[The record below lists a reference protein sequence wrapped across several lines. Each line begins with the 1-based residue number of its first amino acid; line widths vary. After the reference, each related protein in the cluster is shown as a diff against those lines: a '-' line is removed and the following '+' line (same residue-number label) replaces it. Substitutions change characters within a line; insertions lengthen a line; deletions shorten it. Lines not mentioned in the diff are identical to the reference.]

1 MTEQTFG
8 GYASDE
14 TAAPRPDVAVS
25 RPVARAEDSYVP
37 DVRIVD
43 DRTEEISL
51 LEELEAELNA
61 ETDRIRR
68 FEVVARPGW
77 VLEFNAIVSASQ
89 IKRYNDQAKGKG
101 KAENA
106 DARISNGMAL
116 IEANTGI
123 LRQRGDEL
131 VRLTDEDGKDLR
143 LNSTRWLQM
152 MKEPTTNANA
162 VRALCKFMEDSGVIT
177 MGAAVLR
184 EAGWAEDLTPLDPTD
199 G

>member
-8 GYASDE
+8 GYASD
-14 TAAPRPDVAVS
+14 APRISTASLDELSGTGGTLEA
-25 RPVARAEDSYVP
+25 AGL
-37 DVRIVD
+37 
-43 DRTEEISL
+43 SL
-51 LEELEAELNA
+51 LDELEAELNA
-61 ETDRIRR
+61 QTDNMRR
-68 FEVVARPGW
+68 FPVPSRPGW
-77 VLEFNAIVSASQ
+77 VLEFNAIIGSPQ
-89 IKRYNDQAKGKG
+89 IKRYNDTAKGKG

-123 LRQRGDEL
+123 LRERGGEL
-131 VRLTDEDGKDLR
+131 VRLTDESGNDLK

-152 MKEPTTNANA
+152 LKEPQTNPNA

-177 MGAAVLR
+177 MGAALLR